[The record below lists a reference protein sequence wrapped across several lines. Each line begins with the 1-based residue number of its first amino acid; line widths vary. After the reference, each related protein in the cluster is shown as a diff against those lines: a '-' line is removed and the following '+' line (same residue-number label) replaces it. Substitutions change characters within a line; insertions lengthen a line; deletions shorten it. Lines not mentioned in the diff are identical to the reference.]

1 MLIKMRVSNQLE
13 TLTTHPRREARL
25 VSKESLCDSYGN
37 LGFDGRVVRIGEEM
51 KVLRREIEDALAV
64 RDSTARQRN
73 SREGQWPA
81 RPLFLRLFD
90 VNGIAL
96 DVAEGVDKFPGR
108 ETDFVRDEA
117 RQQSIRCDV
126 ERYAQTIG
134 RASRRERGC
143 QYG

>member
-64 RDSTARQRN
+64 RDSTARQRK
-73 SREGQWPA
+73 SREGQWHA
-81 RPLFLRLFD
+81 RQLFLRLFD
-90 VNGIAL
+90 VIGL
-96 DVAEGVDKFPGR
+96 EVDVAEGEDKFLGS
-108 ETDFVRDEA
+108 ENDSVSDQA
-117 RQQSIRCDV
+117 RGKGLRCAVSRHAKQKYCQQLQEMES
-126 ERYAQTIG
+126 ER
-134 RASRRERGC
+134 
-143 QYG
+143 

>member
-73 SREGQWPA
+73 SREGQ
-81 RPLFLRLFD
+81 RSEEHTSELQSLMRISYD
-90 VNGIAL
+90 VVCLKNKP
-96 DVAEGVDKFPGR
+96 VTTR
-108 ETDFVRDEA
+108 T
-117 RQQSIRCDV
+117 
-126 ERYAQTIG
+126 
-134 RASRRERGC
+134 
-143 QYG
+143 